1 MRRVHGATTLGP
13 VFWLGKEVPKGY
25 ERLGHPTY
33 LEMDAET
40 KADASAYLGALVD
53 LEPVQNCL
61 SVSQCF
67 S

>member
-1 MRRVHGATTLGP
+1 
-13 VFWLGKEVPKGY
+13 
-25 ERLGHPTY
+25 
-33 LEMDAET
+33 MDAET

-61 SVSQCF
+61 SVSQFF

>member
-13 VFWLGKEVPKGY
+13 VFWLGKDVPKGY

-61 SVSQCF
+61 SVSQFF